1 VVAGARPGQREA
13 EATMIRPIRM
23 RDARWAAG
31 MDRNL
36 YWNAN
41 TGAFRVEG
49 DDWAAWQA
57 KGFDRQSVF
66 ADPQFVDPLAG
77 DYRVRPTS
85 PALALGFKNF
95 APDGFGHRMT
105 RLAPFG
111 GEFVDPVLVTLTP
124 DARGGEVRYTLDDS
138 EVLPS
143 SPRYTEP
150 LLVTRS
156 TTVRAR
162 TFRAGR
168 PVGFAESAR
177 FARVEK
183 LTRPS
188 WLQVLVAGPALA
200 ASTQKPKTHEWLGA
214 TLQPVAGDGDL
225 IDATGGQDFGLFV
238 RDLPKKSAARRAGLQ
253 ASDVISACNGQPL
266 RQWADLESI
275 LRAAAGQPL
284 RLSVRRNQAML
295 TINLPATL
303 R

>member
-1 VVAGARPGQREA
+1 
-13 EATMIRPIRM
+13 
-23 RDARWAAG
+23 
-31 MDRNL
+31 
-36 YWNAN
+36 
-41 TGAFRVEG
+41 
-49 DDWAAWQA
+49 
-57 KGFDRQSVF
+57 
-66 ADPQFVDPLAG
+66 
-77 DYRVRPTS
+77 
-85 PALALGFKNF
+85 
-95 APDGFGHRMT
+95 
-105 RLAPFG
+105 
-111 GEFVDPVLVTLTP
+111 
-124 DARGGEVRYTLDDS
+124 
-138 EVLPS
+138 
-143 SPRYTEP
+143 
-150 LLVTRS
+150 
-156 TTVRAR
+156 VRAR